1 MGQLGVGGRGG
12 GQPKTGPARLDP
24 IQGRPRKM
32 TVKDD
37 PPNGR
42 ACDEPSNWQTKRSG
56 LAWGLLA
63 RGSAEG
69 FPERSGA
76 WRKDLKTGRGPRGG
90 LERPSKGRGPRVH
103 QLLMLPGH
111 THRGRGLRRGER
123 LWPPTQV
130 RVWRRA
136 PRRQH
141 DGCVGTRHGGAGPG
155 ARGPPR
161 RGCPGRLRPGAPA
174 SQPAWALSPRPSAPR
189 KATASSSR
197 PAARTGALVAQK
209 GRRLTSR
216 WHEAASPAARPR
228 PAQLPRAREHSIPRE
243 GTMPDNVLDGGTHFT
258 AKRRH
263 AAQGRRRPR
272 HPEPAGLAG

>member
-1 MGQLGVGGRGG
+1 
-12 GQPKTGPARLDP
+12 
-24 IQGRPRKM
+24 M

-63 RGSAEG
+63 RGSAKG
-69 FPERSGA
+69 FPEQSGA
-76 WRKDLKTGRGPRGG
+76 WRKDLKTGRRPRGG

-141 DGCVGTRHGGAGPG
+141 DGRVGTRHGGAGPG

-161 RGCPGRLRPGAPA
+161 RGCPGCLRPGAPA

-189 KATASSSR
+189 KATAGSSR
-197 PAARTGALVAQK
+197 PAARVGALVAQK